1 MFARHKLVWLSD
13 AGWQTALANDNTSAN
28 ASAPPHRHAAI
39 DQWRRADWPAV
50 IRRTDADA
58 ADHEVCLGIALP
70 PNPADGSKMRIA
82 FRAARSDV
90 RKMLDPIRIGAAAD
104 AAPAAWRAPLATLEA
119 AAERQGLSIR
129 VYGSLA
135 LQALTGQPYVTPASD
150 IDLLFYPAAVAQLE
164 TGIAL
169 LAAYRSVLPLDGEIV
184 FPSGQAVAWTEW
196 LNAMHGA
203 ATPRV
208 LVKRKDTVHLSAM
221 AELLHS
227 LEEQVCVH

>member
-1 MFARHKLVWLSD
+1 M
-13 AGWQTALANDNTSAN
+13 
-28 ASAPPHRHAAI
+28 ASAGSAPSQQRIAI
-39 DQWRRADWPAV
+39 GQWWRADWPAV

-70 PNPADGSKMRIA
+70 PDPTDGSKMRIA
-82 FRAARSDV
+82 FRAAKSEV
-90 RKMLDPIRIGAAAD
+90 KKILDPIRIGVAAAT
-104 AAPAAWRAPLATLEA
+104 APEAWRANLAAL
-119 AAERQGLSIR
+119 AAEAEHQGLSIR

-135 LQALTGQPYVTPASD
+135 LQALTGQHYVTSASD

-169 LAAYRSVLPLDGEIV
+169 LAAYRNVLPLDGEIV

-196 LNAMHGA
+196 LNAMQGA

-208 LVKRKDTVHLSAM
+208 LVKGNNTVHLATM

-227 LEEQVCVH
+227 LEQPACAH

>member
-1 MFARHKLVWLSD
+1 MSTRHKLAWLSD
-13 AGWQTALANDNTSAN
+13 AGWQAAIENAGTSA
-28 ASAPPHRHAAI
+28 PHQRVAM

-70 PNPADGSKMRIA
+70 PHPTDGSKIRIA
-82 FRAARSDV
+82 FRAAKSEV
-90 RKMLDPIRIGAAAD
+90 KKILDPIRIGVAAA
-104 AAPAAWRAPLATLEA
+104 AAPDAWRANLVALDAET
-119 AAERQGLSIR
+119 ERQGLSIR

-135 LQALTGQPYVTPASD
+135 LQALTGQHYVTPASD
-150 IDLLFYPAAVAQLE
+150 IDLLFYPATVAQLG

-169 LAAYRSVLPLDGEIV
+169 LAVYRNVLPLDGEIV

-196 LNAMHGA
+196 LNAMQGA

-208 LVKRKDTVHLSAM
+208 LVKGNKTVHLSTM

-227 LEEQVCVH
+227 LEQPACAH